1 MRTKDTELS
10 THRRD
15 ALNATE
21 KCKRLEM
28 DVNDLVH
35 RSNLYKVEV
44 EELIKQIDM
53 ADAKSREREDVLQ
66 MKEAEFE
73 RKLRSHEDRLL
84 Y

>member
-10 THRRD
+10 THRRE

-28 DVNDLVH
+28 DVGDLVH

-44 EELIKQIDM
+44 EELIK
-53 ADAKSREREDVLQ
+53 
-66 MKEAEFE
+66 
-73 RKLRSHEDRLL
+73 
-84 Y
+84 